1 MARRRTAR
9 TAPPPRD
16 EAADQRQARELLAR
30 LGELLR
36 RIDHPRADEVDA
48 LLATFDTDPALA
60 WQRLD
65 GNAWWAGAGS
75 LAAASLVEPETLPAV
90 ERGAAMQVF
99 RSLLIDLAELLRAR
113 GPTNPG
119 LSSWLLA
126 FRNWD
131 ASGV

>member
-9 TAPPPRD
+9 TPPPRD
-16 EAADQRQARELLAR
+16 EAADQRQARGLLAR
-30 LGELLR
+30 LAALLR
-36 RIDHPRADEVDA
+36 RIHHPRAAEVDA
-48 LLATFDTDPALA
+48 LLATFGTDPATA

-75 LAAASLVEPETLPAV
+75 LAAESLVEPEALPAA
-90 ERGAAMQVF
+90 ERAAAMQEF
-99 RSLLIDLAELLRAR
+99 RALLIDLAELLRAR

-126 FRNWD
+126 FRNWN

>member
-1 MARRRTAR
+1 MARRHDRAR
-9 TAPPPRD
+9 TSGERD
-16 EAADQRQARELLAR
+16 EAADQQQARDLMMRLAA
-30 LGELLR
+30 LLR
-36 RIDHPRADEVDA
+36 RVDHPRTKEADG
-48 LLATFDTDPALA
+48 LLSAFDEDPAAA
-60 WQRLD
+60 WRQLD

-75 LAAASLVEPETLPAV
+75 LAAESLVEPQSLPEA
-90 ERGAAMQVF
+90 ERATAMQEF
-99 RSLLIDLAELLRAR
+99 RAILIDLAELLRAR